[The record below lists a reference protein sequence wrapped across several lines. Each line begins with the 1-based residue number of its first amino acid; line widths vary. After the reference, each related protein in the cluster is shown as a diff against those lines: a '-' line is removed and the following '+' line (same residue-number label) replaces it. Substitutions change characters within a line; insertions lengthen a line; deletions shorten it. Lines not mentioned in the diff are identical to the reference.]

1 RQAGPVAL
9 RLDEHVEHGCRLALE
24 DLATGDRQDRSLDA
38 HALADHAHG
47 RRGGAD
53 RPRDLDPAGGDRLA
67 GARHGGG
74 RGGMTP
80 HEARGATATAPEAEL
95 RSELI
100 LEIERQVV
108 LMASRGEM
116 HAVADPPEE
125 IERVIEVR
133 HMLIAEHTDRDQLAE
148 GVDLELDLRHP

>member
-1 RQAGPVAL
+1 GPVAL
-9 RLDEHVEHGCRLALE
+9 RLDEHIEHGCRLALE

-47 RRGGAD
+47 RRGVAD
-53 RPRDLDPAGGDRLA
+53 RLRDLDAAGDDRLA
-67 GARHGGG
+67 EALHGGG
-74 RGGMTP
+74 IRVLEP
-80 HEARGATATAPEAEL
+80 HEAVRATGAASEAEL
-95 RSELI
+95 RSEVI